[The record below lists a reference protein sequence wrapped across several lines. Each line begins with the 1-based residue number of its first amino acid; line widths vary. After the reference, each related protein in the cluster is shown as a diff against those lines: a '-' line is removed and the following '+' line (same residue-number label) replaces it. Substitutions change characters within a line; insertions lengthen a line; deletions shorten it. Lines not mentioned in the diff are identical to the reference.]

1 MLEVAESY
9 STGELVRRA
18 QAGDRESF
26 GQLCERF
33 QSTVMAVALGRVRNL
48 AEAEE
53 VCQEVF
59 IRAMLRLEQ
68 LREAEAFAGW
78 LRSIAVRVAIN
89 RASRRRL
96 VSGSALVV
104 DDLLAGDEDSG
115 EDRLLTEERRAEVQA
130 GLARLGQLDR
140 ETLQAFY
147 FDDLSLLEMAE
158 AFRAPV
164 GTIKRRLH
172 VARHRLA
179 EQLQSTVSV

>member
-1 MLEVAESY
+1 MCDVAELF

-18 QAGDRESF
+18 QAGDRDSF

-33 QSTVMAVALGRVRNL
+33 QSTVMAVALGRVRNV

-59 IRAMLRLEQ
+59 IRAMVRLDQ

-89 RASRRRL
+89 RSSRRRAI
-96 VSGSALVV
+96 SGTDLVV
-104 DDLLAGDEDSG
+104 EELAADDGSSG
-115 EDRLLTEERRAEVQA
+115 VDRLLSEELRAEVQA

-147 FDDLSLLEMAE
+147 FEDLSLIEMAE
-158 AFRAPV
+158 AFSAPV

-179 EQLQSTVSV
+179 EELQSAVSV